1 MKHLEI
7 NREQVSIERELGE
20 GQFGKV
26 YEASAVG
33 LPGSTRTIT
42 VAVKFLSTTDPAEQS
57 SFVQEAV
64 RMVPLTHDHIVRLL
78 AVCFRSQPIFF
89 VIEHMPKGDLKQYLI
104 ANRARITLNQQVEMC
119 RQVASALV
127 FLAELKYVHR
137 DIAARNVLV
146 DAIDRVKLSDFGLAR
161 DVYLTEYYRKTGSGA
176 LPLRWMSPESVF
188 DGIYNAKS
196 DVWMFGVLLWEIFSY
211 AALPWSGMNDFEV
224 MAALRRKSKMKRP
237 TECPENVYQIMVAC
251 WTANPLERATAGSAL
266 TMLNSLADSSS
277 AHETI
282 VRSPPPLVDCNV
294 QSPPTQQQVNPPALT
309 QLDRYKLL
317 TLANIDDEEEESRL

>member
-33 LPGSTRTIT
+33 LPGSTRTTT
-42 VAVKFLSTTDPAEQS
+42 VAIKFLNTPDPAEQS

-78 AVCFRSQPIFF
+78 AVCFTSQPIFI
-89 VIEHMPKGDLKQYLI
+89 VIEHMPKGDLKQFLI
-104 ANRARITLNQQVEMC
+104 ANKAHITADQQVGMC
-119 RQVASALV
+119 KQIASALE

-146 DAIDRVKLSDFGLAR
+146 DAADRVKLSDFGLAR

-196 DVWMFGVLLWEIFSY
+196 DVWMFGVLMWEVFSF
-211 AALPWSGMNDFEV
+211 ATLPWFGMSDFEV
-224 MAALRRKSKMKRP
+224 MAALRRKEKMKKP
-237 TECPENVYQIMVAC
+237 TSCPDSVYSIMAAC
-251 WTANPLERATAGSAL
+251 WAANPLERATAGSAL
-266 TMLNSLADSSS
+266 AMLKSLNISS
-277 AHETI
+277 AARVPNTN
-282 VRSPPPLVDCNV
+282 SQPSSYDGPMQTPQPP
-294 QSPPTQQQVNPPALT
+294 QQQPALT
-309 QLDRYKLL
+309 KVDRYKLL
-317 TLANIDDEEEESRL
+317 TLAADDDEEESRL